1 MVSATPTH
9 DLFSVSSNS
18 AFATSVSDDKSQ
30 SKSYCFSHSTNS
42 YSGVCRYRHRDS
54 PMPFLFV
61 RIYANCLY
69 IKKKTE
75 IKSPSFLLVDYFQ
88 IFSNYFSKYTR
99 KNAPK
104 CPLVVRGFYTEPITK
119 YEVNN
124 NKVFT
129 FIEK

>member
-9 DLFSVSSNS
+9 TLFSVSNNS

-30 SKSYCFSHSTNS
+30 SNSYCFSHSTNS
-42 YSGVCRYRHRDS
+42 YSGVCRYRHRQQTYAF
-54 PMPFLFV
+54 FLLG
-61 RIYANCLY
+61 IYANSLY
-69 IKKKTE
+69 KRKRR
-75 IKSPSFLLVDYFQ
+75 KSNLRLFYLLMLSN
-88 IFSNYFSKYTR
+88 FSNYFSKHTR
-99 KNAPK
+99 KNALK